1 MDAFRQ
7 SMLRAQ
13 MGKPL
18 PGGLQGRAPKAADR
32 TSDMVAIGAHFA
44 ALDRKLDTL
53 IKMLKGPGTNH
64 HLLPADVR
72 HVVALFFG
80 VSAEDLDRN
89 GRVGDVARIRQI
101 AFYLCRTRTP
111 RTLTEIGRAFGRN
124 HTTIRHG
131 ARRIAR
137 LRKTDAALDDDLR
150 KLETQLT
157 EMLARSMAA

>member
-18 PGGLQGRAPKAADR
+18 PGGMQGRSPKAADR
-32 TSDMVAIGAHFA
+32 ASDMVAIGARFA

-80 VSAEDLDRN
+80 VSEEDIDRHGRAEDI
-89 GRVGDVARIRQI
+89 ARIRQI
-101 AFYLCRTRTP
+101 AFYLCRKRTP
-111 RTLTEIGRAFGRN
+111 RSLDGDRAGVRPQSHH
-124 HTTIRHG
+124 HTVRRAQDRRAAQDRRR
-131 ARRIAR
+131 ARRR
-137 LRKTDAALDDDLR
+137 SQ
-150 KLETQLT
+150 ET
-157 EMLARSMAA
+157 